1 MKFQT
6 IYIIRVYQQFVSKTV
21 SGGWEHYHRHGEREL
36 EPHVT
41 LDCREANKLL
51 HQIEKDYAIRGI
63 EVCLELKQY
72 RTGKRKDIEA
82 IEIYK
87 KEKGI

>member
-36 EPHVT
+36 EPQIV
-41 LDCREANKLL
+41 LDCKEARRLFR
-51 HQIEKDYAIRGI
+51 QIKKDYEARGI
-63 EVCLELKQY
+63 EVYLEMKQY

-82 IEIYK
+82 IETYK
-87 KEKGI
+87 REKGI